1 MRTRTIVI
9 IAAATVVVAVGA
21 AAAIAGPVIYRDLVV
36 GPPAAAPT
44 EDLGALKPSTL
55 TADQLAGDWKSTPES
70 YAGYRVKEVLNGT
83 DVTVTGRT
91 PKVTSLVTTTVDTV
105 QTAQIAVDVASITT
119 PEAARDEYFRTS
131 AIDTSRFPTATFT
144 LTAPMK
150 IDPTTLSKAQTVQV
164 DGSLTLNGITKKVT
178 APITVGL
185 NADTAVLAGSIPIT
199 FADYGVS
206 APDLGFVKVE
216 QAGSI
221 EFSLALQKA

>member
-1 MRTRTIVI
+1 M
-9 IAAATVVVAVGA
+9 
-21 AAAIAGPVIYRDLVV
+21 
-36 GPPAAAPT
+36 
-44 EDLGALKPSTL
+44 
-55 TADQLAGDWKSTPES
+55 
-70 YAGYRVKEVLNGT
+70 KEVLNGT

-164 DGSLTLNGITKKVT
+164 DGSLTLNGVTKKVT

-185 NADTAVLAGSIPIT
+185 NADTAVLAGTIPIT

-221 EFSLALQKA
+221 EFSLSLQKA